1 LVDLVERKRRG
12 VSVPYSVWEKLVE
25 YFEEHEKELLERGVK
40 SPSGLASVWIEDG
53 YLRAMAIE
61 EGYLKGTYK
70 K

>member
-1 LVDLVERKRRG
+1 MEKKRTS
-12 VSVPYSVWEKLVE
+12 VSIPYRVWEKLVK
-25 YFEEHEKELLERGVK
+25 YFDEHEKELLGRGVR

-53 YLRAMAIE
+53 YLRVMAIE